1 MPAPSRNRGHRVA
14 AYPRCSADPEVLAR
28 AGRKVEERMD
38 RKELIRQ
45 YKETPRPMGVF
56 RVHNVAADRSFVGTS
71 RDLPSMLNRQRF
83 QLEHGSHPNRELQE
97 DWNRLGAGAFVFE
110 VVDTLKP
117 SEQADS
123 DPAEDLQ
130 VLGDLW
136 LEKLLP
142 YGARGYNGEQKPPA
156 RS

>member
-1 MPAPSRNRGHRVA
+1 
-14 AYPRCSADPEVLAR
+14 
-28 AGRKVEERMD
+28 MD

-56 RVHNVAADRSFVGTS
+56 RVHNTVGDRSFVGTS
-71 RDLPSMLNRQRF
+71 RDVPSMLNRQRF

-97 DWNRLGAGAFVFE
+97 DWNRLGAGAFAFE

-123 DPAEDLQ
+123 DAAEDLR

-136 LEKLLP
+136 LEKLSP
-142 YGARGYNGEQKPPA
+142 YGERGYNGVQKPA
-156 RS
+156 SRS